1 MKRRLCVALLGLLG
15 VAAWAHPSAE
25 EMKRIDQLIVAVSKR
40 TDVKFIRN
48 GEEHDCVK
56 AAEFL
61 RGKLKWR
68 LGKVKTVNDFIEQ
81 IGTRSTT
88 SGEIYTVKLAD
99 GKIITSAD
107 FLRGELARIEKP

>member
-15 VAAWAHPSAE
+15 ATAWADPSAA
-25 EMKRIDQLIVAVSKR
+25 EMKRIDALIVALSKR
-40 TDVKFIRN
+40 SDVKFIRN
-48 GEEHDCVK
+48 GDEHDCAK

-81 IGTRSTT
+81 IASRSTT
-88 SGEIYTVKLAD
+88 TGEIYTVRLAD
-99 GKIITSAD
+99 GKVITSAD